1 MAAQTLGVLAIFAIL
16 PVVLVLK
23 SKKRRHTLPPG
34 PPGLPLIGNALDLP
48 KSREWLAYQ
57 QWGRDYGPFH
67 GLVPVSI
74 DVKTMQ
80 HPTLYFSTLSG
91 RLLLS

>member
-16 PVVLVLK
+16 SVVLVLK
-23 SKKRRHTLPPG
+23 SKKRRHAFPPG

-57 QWGRDYGPFH
+57 KWGRDYGPFH
-67 GLVPVSI
+67 VLVSVAI

-80 HPTLYFSTLSG
+80 HPTLYFSISPG